1 MLAYDV
7 GVTRRDDLEDPLTGM
22 HRAWRLRWPGADA
35 MTAAISIARAQQLL
49 VSRVNAVLKP
59 FDLTL
64 GRYETLLHLAIST
77 SGSLPLGR
85 MSDLMMVHPTSI
97 TNNLDRLEAQG
108 YVRRFPHETDR
119 RTTLAEITSSGRE
132 IVGIASEQLQR
143 TDFGLDQ
150 LDRKDRVILARIL
163 RKVRPEGIALDVLD
177 R

>member
-1 MLAYDV
+1 MP
-7 GVTRRDDLEDPLTGM
+7 RRDDLDDPLVVM
-22 HRAWRLRWPGADA
+22 HRAWRLRWSGADA
-35 MTAAISIARAQQLL
+35 MTAAMSMARAQQM
-49 VSRVNAVLKP
+49 VANRVNAVLKP

-64 GRYETLLHLAIST
+64 GRYETLLHLAISQT
-77 SGSLPLGR
+77 GSLPLGR

-132 IVGIASEQLQR
+132 IVGIASEELQK

-150 LDRKDRVILARIL
+150 LEAKDRVLLARIL
-163 RKVRPEGIALDVLD
+163 RKVRPEAADFSQ
-177 R
+177 

>member
-1 MLAYDV
+1 
-7 GVTRRDDLEDPLTGM
+7 
-22 HRAWRLRWPGADA
+22 
-35 MTAAISIARAQQLL
+35 MTAAMSMARAQQL
-49 VSRVNAVLKP
+49 VSGRVNAVLKP

-64 GRYETLLHLAIST
+64 GRYETLLHLAISR

-85 MSDLMMVHPTSI
+85 MSDLMMVHPTSV

-132 IVGIASEQLQR
+132 IVGIASEELQK

-150 LDRKDRVILARIL
+150 LDPKDRVILARIL
-163 RKVRPEGIALDVLD
+163 KKVRPEELSSHALDTE
-177 R
+177 